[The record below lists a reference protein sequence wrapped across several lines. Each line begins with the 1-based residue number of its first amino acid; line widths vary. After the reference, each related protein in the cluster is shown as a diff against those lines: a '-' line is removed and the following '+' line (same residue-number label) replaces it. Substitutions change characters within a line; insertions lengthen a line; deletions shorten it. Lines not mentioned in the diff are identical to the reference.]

1 MGNILPG
8 VLGALLVLIIG
19 LFLAGVIKRI
29 VRGIMGRTSIDER
42 LADKM
47 NMNVNIADLVAKLV
61 YYIVVIYTLIVTLGM
76 MGLDGVL
83 EPLQNMLNQFLGFIP
98 NLIGA
103 GVIGFAGYI
112 IANIASEATGFLS
125 SSVEGYAA
133 KAGLDSGMDLGGIL
147 KKIVFA
153 FIFIPILIVALD
165 TLGMEA
171 ISKPAT
177 EMLGTFLEAIPKIL
191 TAAITI
197 GVFFIAGKFI
207 TGMLTDI
214 MQNAGVDDFPQKLG
228 VANMVGNSSLSK
240 MIGSAILFFIVFTGV
255 IAGAESLGFNSIGTI
270 MNDILGIAG
279 SLSLK

>member
-1 MGNILPG
+1 MNFLNDAIGSISGRMGNILPG

-112 IANIASEATGFLS
+112 IANIASEATG
-125 SSVEGYAA
+125 
-133 KAGLDSGMDLGGIL
+133 
-147 KKIVFA
+147 
-153 FIFIPILIVALD
+153 
-165 TLGMEA
+165 
-171 ISKPAT
+171 
-177 EMLGTFLEAIPKIL
+177 
-191 TAAITI
+191 
-197 GVFFIAGKFI
+197 
-207 TGMLTDI
+207 
-214 MQNAGVDDFPQKLG
+214 
-228 VANMVGNSSLSK
+228 
-240 MIGSAILFFIVFTGV
+240 
-255 IAGAESLGFNSIGTI
+255 
-270 MNDILGIAG
+270 
-279 SLSLK
+279 